1 MDINLSDQSVVVDN
15 VGCLLTDSWE
25 SQALTMIKTGWL
37 FSPNQKWDKKRN
49 MVFLAEVERVVVEIW
64 IRKKIRLCEFQCPA
78 PIVSDVNR
86 GTGWFGMPVG
96 GCCCVLSYSMCL
108 LRAVGESV

>member
-15 VGCLLTDSWE
+15 AGCLLTDSWE
-25 SQALTMIKTGWL
+25 SQALSMIKTGRL

-64 IRKKIRLCEFQCPA
+64 IRKKIRLCEFQCLLPPLCPMLTEELVGLECLWVGA
-78 PIVSDVNR
+78 VVADVS
-86 GTGWFGMPVG
+86 
-96 GCCCVLSYSMCL
+96 
-108 LRAVGESV
+108 